1 MSLRQTAANTLKWNT
16 VDRLASQLV
25 FAAVG
30 IVLAN
35 ELSRED
41 FGLVGALAIFQAF
54 ATIFV
59 DSGFGA
65 ALLRLKKVSKED
77 YSTVFWFNLI
87 VSIAIYFILWFATP
101 SISRF
106 FNAGERLVPL
116 SKVMF
121 LAFIVNGLGIVQTN
135 RLMKKMRVKKIAIAD
150 ISGLSLGGLLGVGLA
165 LGGFGAWALVWQTL
179 AQAAVRTGWLWV
191 TGGWRPEFVMAKES
205 FSKIWRVGVGVL
217 STSFLNT
224 LFLNLYNFVIGR
236 WFSLASLGVYT
247 QADKWSKMGSA
258 SISQILTSTF
268 IPLLARVQE
277 DAEGFRRYVSR
288 INRLTAFLTFP
299 SLAGLAVL
307 AAPIFHFLFG
317 NKWDDAILLFQILA
331 LRGIF
336 VVLVSLLTNYLL
348 ALGYARSLVIVE
360 TVKDS
365 LLVIAILA
373 TIWSDSVSLLVWGQF
388 WASLATYGIVLAITC
403 RRTGFRPFFMVRGF
417 LPFLG
422 AAAAACLIGGVIVF
436 LTSSWPAFLSLLLS
450 GLAGFGS
457 YCLILS
463 LAKIPELNEAI
474 AALRSRL

>member
-16 VDRLASQLV
+16 IDRVASQLV

-35 ELSRED
+35 KLSRED

-65 ALLRLKKVSKED
+65 ALLRLKRVSKED

-121 LAFIVNGLGIVQTN
+121 LAFVVNGLGIVQSN
-135 RLMKKMRVKKIAIAD
+135 RLMKKMRVRKIAIAN
-150 ISGLSLGGLLGVGLA
+150 ISGLSIGGLLGVGLA

-179 AQAAVRTGWLWV
+179 AQAAIRTAWLWI
-191 TGGWRPEFVMAKES
+191 TGGWRPELVMDKES
-205 FSKIWRVGVGVL
+205 FSKIWRVGIGVL

-224 LFLNLYNFVIGR
+224 LFLNIYNFVIGR

-299 SLAGLAVL
+299 TLAGMAILAT
-307 AAPIFHFLFG
+307 PIFHFLFG

-360 TVKDS
+360 TVKDT

-403 RRTGFRPFFMVRGF
+403 RRTGFRPFFMIRGF

-422 AAAAACLIGGVIVF
+422 TAAAACLVGGGVVY
-436 LTSSWPAFLSLLLS
+436 LTSSWPAFLSLLVA
-450 GLAGFGS
+450 GLAGLCS
-457 YCLILS
+457 YCLILF
-463 LAKIPELNEAI
+463 LAKIPELKEAV
-474 AALRSRL
+474 AALRSQL